1 METEFLSQPDTRVGD
16 MIDGVIAK
24 RGTPLEFVVVSAFA
38 SLPTVLRL
46 KPKIAEIKAAKCDAR
61 LVLGVDLAGTSKEV
75 LQEVASWGVSVIVV
89 KNRMFGVTFHPKIY
103 LLRWKDHAEINIGS
117 NNLTDGGL
125 YRNYEA
131 SSRTAYSLP
140 TDQAAFDKAQ
150 KELKRFLKPAGP
162 VATALTPAYLE
173 VLLALPEIPSEAT
186 ARRKRAEGIPKRPPS
201 NAFGYESIPS
211 APRPPK
217 SALPQ
222 GTAAAAPAPAKAT
235 AKATGPTKTDAFAIQ
250 VRAHHN
256 GEIFLSVT
264 AALQNPAFF
273 NWPFNGQTTPKKP
286 GNPSYPQITPD
297 PVVDIVVYGPTPVP
311 LLTLSGYSLNT
322 VYYKTKSEIRITA
335 SPLVGV
341 MTDNS
346 IMIMRR
352 SDAAGRDY
360 DLVIH
365 RPDSPEYQR
374 WLDACDQKM
383 PGGGK
388 EPRRFGWF

>member
-1 METEFLSQPDTRVGD
+1 METEFISQPDTRVGD

-24 RGTPLEFVVVSAFA
+24 RGTPLEFVAVSAFA

-46 KPKIAEIKAAKCDAR
+46 KPKIAEIKAAGRDAR
-61 LVLGVDLAGTSKEV
+61 LVLGVDLGGTSKEV

-103 LLRWKDHAEINIGS
+103 LLRWQNHAEIIVGS

-131 SSRTAYSLP
+131 SSRTVYSLP
-140 TDQAAFDKAQ
+140 IDQAAFDKAQ
-150 KELKRFLKPAGP
+150 KELKRFIKPAGP
-162 VATALTPAYLE
+162 VAAELTPAYLK

-186 ARRKRAEGIPKRPPS
+186 ARRIRAEGIPKRPPS
-201 NAFGYESIPS
+201 NAFGYESVPS

-222 GTAAAAPAPAKAT
+222 GTASAVPAKVAG
-235 AKATGPTKTDAFAIQ
+235 KATGPAKTDAFAIQ

-273 NWPFNGQTTPKKP
+273 NWPFNGQTTPKNP

-297 PVVDIVVYGPTPVP
+297 RADVP
-311 LLTLSGYSLNT
+311 QS
-322 VYYKTKSEIRITA
+322 KSRDVRE
-335 SPLVGV
+335 
-341 MTDNS
+341 
-346 IMIMRR
+346 MR
-352 SDAAGRDY
+352 
-360 DLVIH
+360 
-365 RPDSPEYQR
+365 
-374 WLDACDQKM
+374 
-383 PGGGK
+383 
-388 EPRRFGWF
+388 